1 MPPDNI
7 PDDFLEMSE
16 IKSPKDLAEHYS
28 KSERTIT
35 RWRRAA
41 GIGQEAVRNA
51 AIPDDFLEMSK
62 IKSAKELEKH
72 YGNSWRTITRWRKA
86 LGLTREVVYHAELP
100 ADIDVMAKNLAPKDL
115 ARHYGWTIDSL
126 RRMLKSHRPD
136 LYALS
141 VEVSHFN
148 RKVRNQAASGL
159 ARAAAKR
166 SRIQKRREQNLGLV
180 AEKPPQAKVETAMNY
195 LRRWGSCYPLRVR
208 YPERDGYWFY
218 GREWSDAELIAEAK
232 RRGWVPLDEMT
243 FT

>member
-7 PDDFLEMSE
+7 PDDFLEMS
-16 IKSPKDLAEHYS
+16 K
-28 KSERTIT
+28 
-35 RWRRAA
+35 
-41 GIGQEAVRNA
+41 V
-51 AIPDDFLEMSK
+51 
-62 IKSAKELEKH
+62 KSAKELEKH
-72 YGNSWRTITRWRKA
+72 YGKSRRTITRWRKA
-86 LGLTREVVYHAELP
+86 TGIVRVVVYHAELP
-100 ADIDVMAKNLAPKDL
+100 DDIEVMAKALAPKDL

-126 RRMLKSHRPD
+126 RRMLKRDRPD

-141 VEVSHFN
+141 VEVSNHN
-148 RKVRNQAASGL
+148 RRLRNQVTSAG

-180 AEKPPQAKVETAMNY
+180 AEKPPQAKVEVAMGY

-208 YPERDGYWFY
+208 YPEREGFWFY

-243 FT
+243 F